1 MMTDVT
7 IAKDGQEA
15 VERIKEALNEGR
27 NFHLVLMDIQM
38 PNLDGIESTK
48 IIRHLGYNA
57 PIVALTAFAEESNV
71 KDCLDAGMNYFLA
84 KPIRR
89 PQLKHV
95 LKTYCSTIREEPAG
109 AMSDVSSA
117 TTADKVAGGGAGG
130 ASLAG
135 SSTRESSVGMPT
147 PEMGKGGPLVE
158 ENEDMNEGDETKI
171 GGKNKR

>member
-1 MMTDVT
+1 
-7 IAKDGQEA
+7 
-15 VERIKEALNEGR
+15 
-27 NFHLVLMDIQM
+27 M

-48 IIRHLGYNA
+48 IIRDMGYSA

-95 LKTYCSTIREEPAG
+95 LKTYCSTIREEG
-109 AMSDVSSA
+109 GQAMSDVGSA
-117 TTADKVAGGGAGG
+117 MSTEKVAGGGAGG

-135 SSTRESSVGMPT
+135 SSTRASSIGMPT
-147 PEMGKGGPLVE
+147 PPMGKARQLVE
-158 ENEDMNEGDETKI
+158 ER
-171 GGKNKR
+171 GGGEEKKERKER

>member
-1 MMTDVT
+1 
-7 IAKDGQEA
+7 
-15 VERIKEALNEGR
+15 
-27 NFHLVLMDIQM
+27 M

-48 IIRHLGYNA
+48 IIRDMGYSA

-95 LKTYCSTIREEPAG
+95 LKTYCSTIREEGQSGP
-109 AMSDVSSA
+109 MSDVSSA
-117 TTADKVAGGGAGG
+117 TTTEKVGGGGAGG

-135 SSTRESSVGMPT
+135 SSTRGSSVGMPT
-147 PEMGKGGPLVE
+147 PPMGKGGPLAE
-158 ENEDMNEGDETKI
+158 ENEGESIGKDHKGKDEVQS
-171 GGKNKR
+171 